1 MKRMK
6 MLLLLVLCGVLLGS
20 PAAFANMAAP
30 DDPDVGSSITFE
42 ENDAL
47 AVTAEVLDIEVH
59 GAAADITAAYTME
72 NTTGEAVSTPVMF
85 LSPNV
90 EEGGTAV
97 TADGE
102 ALAFTVER
110 CALRYDT
117 EVQTEDWRY
126 AVLSDG
132 EAEEGEQTV
141 DAVSFTLDFAPGETR
156 EIAVSYTYRLGG
168 YPDYDFDVK
177 YGRIEYYLAPA
188 ALWKDFRDL
197 TINLYLDEGMPVI
210 RDSSV
215 EFEKVGTRTY
225 RYVSDT
231 LPEGNLIITIDESR
245 FQEIFSSLRSPYLW
259 LNVVVF
265 LPILL
270 PLLLILLAVVI
281 WRGRKK
287 KKANRLEP

>member
-1 MKRMK
+1 MKQMK
-6 MLLLLVLCGVLLGS
+6 ILLLLVLCGVLLGS
-20 PAAFANMAAP
+20 QTVFANMAAP
-30 DDPDVGSSITFE
+30 DDPDVGSSITFQK
-42 ENDAL
+42 NDAI
-47 AVTAEVLDIEVH
+47 AVTSEVLDIEVH
-59 GAAADITAAYTME
+59 GSTADITAAYTME
-72 NTTGEAVSTPVMF
+72 NTTDAAVSTPVMF

-97 TADGE
+97 TADGA
-102 ALAFTVER
+102 ALAFTVEEY
-110 CALRYDT
+110 ALRYDT
-117 EVQTEDWRY
+117 EIRTEEWRY
-126 AVLSDG
+126 AVLSEA
-132 EAEEGEQTV
+132 EAEEVEQTV

-188 ALWKDFRDL
+188 ALWKDFQNL

-215 EFEKVGTRTY
+215 AFEEVGTRTY
-225 RYVSDT
+225 QYVSDT

-259 LNVVVF
+259 MGVILF
-265 LPILL
+265 LPVLV
-270 PLLLILLAVVI
+270 PLLLVILAVVI
-281 WRGRKK
+281 WRVRKK

>member
-6 MLLLLVLCGVLLGS
+6 MCLFLVLCGVLLGS
-20 PAAFANMAAP
+20 QTAFANMAAP

-42 ENDAL
+42 QNDAL
-47 AVTAEVLDIEVH
+47 AVRSEVLDIEVH
-59 GAAADITAAYTME
+59 GSTADITAAYTME

-110 CALRYDT
+110 YALRYDT
-117 EVQTEDWRY
+117 AVQTEDWRY
-126 AVLSDG
+126 AVLSEG

-141 DAVSFTLDFAPGETR
+141 DAVSFALDFAPGETR
-156 EIAVSYTYRLGG
+156 EVAVSYTYRLGG

-188 ALWKDFRDL
+188 SLWKDFQSL

-210 RDSSV
+210 TDSSV

-225 RYVSDT
+225 QYVSDT
-231 LPEGNLIITIDESR
+231 LPEGNLTITIDESW
-245 FQEIFSSLRSPYLW
+245 FQEIFSTLRSPYLGMT
-259 LNVVVF
+259 LVLA
-265 LPILL
+265 LPVLV
-270 PLLLILLAVVI
+270 PLLLIILAVVI
-281 WRGRKK
+281 WRVRKK
-287 KKANRLEP
+287 KKAKRLEP

>member
-6 MLLLLVLCGVLLGS
+6 MCLFLVLCGVLLGS
-20 PAAFANMAAP
+20 QTAFANMAAP

-42 ENDAL
+42 QNDAL
-47 AVTAEVLDIEVH
+47 AVRSEVLDIEVH
-59 GAAADITAAYTME
+59 GSTADITAAYTME

-110 CALRYDT
+110 YALRYDT
-117 EVQTEDWRY
+117 AVQTEDWRY
-126 AVLSDG
+126 AVLSEG

-141 DAVSFTLDFAPGETR
+141 DAVSFALDFAPGETR
-156 EIAVSYTYRLGG
+156 EVAVSYTYRLGG

-188 ALWKDFRDL
+188 SLWKDFQSL

-210 RDSSV
+210 TDSSV

-225 RYVSDT
+225 QYVSDT
-231 LPEGNLIITIDESR
+231 LPEGNLTITIDESW
-245 FQEIFSSLRSPYLW
+245 FQEIFSTLRSPYLGMT
-259 LNVVVF
+259 LVLA
-265 LPILL
+265 LPVLV
-270 PLLLILLAVVI
+270 PLLLIILAVVI
-281 WRGRKK
+281 WRVRKK

>member
-1 MKRMK
+1 MKRIK
-6 MLLLLVLCGVLLGS
+6 ILLLLVLCGVLLGS
-20 PAAFANMAAP
+20 QTAFANMAAP

-42 ENDAL
+42 KNDAL
-47 AVTAEVLDIEVH
+47 VVTSEVLDIEVH
-59 GAAADITAAYTME
+59 GSAADITATYTME
-72 NTTGEAVSTPVMF
+72 NSTDAAVSTPVMF
-85 LSPNV
+85 LSPDL
-90 EEGGTAV
+90 EEGGTPV

-102 ALAFTVER
+102 ALDFTVER
-110 CALRYDT
+110 YALRYDT
-117 EVQTEDWRY
+117 AVQTEDWRY
-126 AVLSDG
+126 AVLSEG

-188 ALWKDFRDL
+188 ALWKDFQNL

-215 EFEKVGTRTY
+215 EFEEVGPRTY
-225 RYVSDT
+225 QYVSDT
-231 LPEGNLIITIDESR
+231 LPEGNLTITIDESR

-259 LNVVVF
+259 MGVIMF
-265 LPILL
+265 LPVLL
-270 PLLLILLAVVI
+270 PLLLVILAVVI
-281 WRGRKK
+281 WRVRKK

>member
-6 MLLLLVLCGVLLGS
+6 ILLLLVLCGVLLGFQT
-20 PAAFANMAAP
+20 AFANMAAP

-42 ENDAL
+42 KNDAL
-47 AVTAEVLDIEVH
+47 AVTSEVLDIEVH
-59 GAAADITAAYTME
+59 GSTADITAAYTME
-72 NTTGEAVSTPVMF
+72 NTTGETVSTPVMF
-85 LSPNV
+85 LSPDV

-110 CALRYDT
+110 YALRYDT
-117 EVQTEDWRY
+117 TVQTEDWRY

-177 YGRIEYYLAPA
+177 YGHIEYYLAPA
-188 ALWKDFRDL
+188 ALWKDFQDL

-210 RDSSV
+210 TDSSV

-225 RYVSDT
+225 QYVSDT
-231 LPEGNLIITIDESR
+231 LPEGNLTITIDESW
-245 FQEIFSSLRSPYLW
+245 FQEIFSTLRSPYLGMT
-259 LNVVVF
+259 LILF
-265 LPILL
+265 LPVLV
-270 PLLLILLAVVI
+270 PLLLVILAVVI
-281 WRGRKK
+281 WRVRKK

>member
-6 MLLLLVLCGVLLGS
+6 MLLFLVLCGVLLGS
-20 PAAFANMAAP
+20 QAVYANMAAP
-30 DDPDVGSSITFE
+30 DDPDVGSSITFQK
-42 ENDAL
+42 NDAL
-47 AVTAEVLDIEVH
+47 SVTSEVLDIEVH
-59 GAAADITAAYTME
+59 GATADITAIYTME

-85 LSPNV
+85 LSPKV
-90 EEGGTAV
+90 EEGGTTV

-110 CALRYDT
+110 YVLRYNT
-117 EVQTEDWRY
+117 TVQTEDWRY
-126 AVLSDG
+126 AVLSEA
-132 EAEEGEQTV
+132 EAEEGQTV
-141 DAVSFTLDFAPGETR
+141 DSVSFTMDFAPRETR

-177 YGRIEYYLAPA
+177 DGRIEYYLAPA
-188 ALWKDFRDL
+188 ALWKDFQDL

-215 EFEKVGTRTY
+215 EFEEVGTRIY
-225 RYVSDT
+225 QYVSHT

-259 LNVVVF
+259 MGVMMF
-265 LPILL
+265 LPVLV
-270 PLLLILLAVVI
+270 PLLLIILAVVI
-281 WRGRKK
+281 WRVRKK
-287 KKANRLEP
+287 RKANKLEP

>member
-6 MLLLLVLCGVLLGS
+6 MCLFLVLCGVLLGS
-20 PAAFANMAAP
+20 QTAFANMAAP

-42 ENDAL
+42 QNDAL
-47 AVTAEVLDIEVH
+47 AVRSEVLDIEVH
-59 GAAADITAAYTME
+59 GSTADITAAYTME

-110 CALRYDT
+110 YALRYDT
-117 EVQTEDWRY
+117 AVQTEDWRY
-126 AVLSDG
+126 AVLSEG

-141 DAVSFTLDFAPGETR
+141 DAVSFALDFAPGETR
-156 EIAVSYTYRLGG
+156 EVAVSYTYRLGG

-188 ALWKDFRDL
+188 SLWKDFQIL
-197 TINLYLDEGMPVI
+197 TINLYLDEGMSVI
-210 RDSSV
+210 TDSSV
-215 EFEKVGTRTY
+215 EFEKVGTRIY
-225 RYVSDT
+225 QYVSDT

-259 LNVVVF
+259 MGVILF
-265 LPILL
+265 LPVLV
-270 PLLLILLAVVI
+270 PLLLVILAVVI
-281 WRGRKK
+281 WRVRKK
-287 KKANRLEP
+287 KKAKRLEP